1 MRSLKNLIREIH
13 RRSIWQVLSIYL
25 VSGWIVYQIVLDLV
39 EGLGLPDWFP
49 PFAVVLLLLGL
60 PMVLATAVVQE
71 RPGEPLDHTAEGAPD
86 PVEDAGAGERLLTW
100 RNTIL
105 GGMAALAL
113 WGVFAAGWVLFGGT
127 TTALVPPSGP
137 AVAVLPFTTIGND
150 PENEYFSEGIHE
162 DIIAQLSR
170 IDGLKVISRT
180 SVMRYA
186 GAEALD
192 LREIA
197 RTLDVSAILEGSV
210 RRDSPRVRIVAQLI
224 DGQSE
229 GHLWA
234 ETYDRRL
241 DDVFAIQSEVARR
254 IADALAVTLSPEDQR
269 RVEERPTD
277 HPGAYEEYLKGRHH
291 WNRRTADGLE
301 AAIRHFNRALELDSA
316 YAQAYAGLADAYLLL
331 PYYAGRPPG
340 DSRDEIQDAA
350 ERALALD
357 PRLAEPH
364 ATLGLL
370 YTDWDRNLAA
380 GEEEYRRAIR
390 LNPNY
395 ATAWQWLALNR
406 WFQDRPEDALEAS
419 MQAGELDPLAPIIP
433 ENRMYY
439 YLALGQP
446 EQAYALGQEILA
458 LDPGFRAA
466 HDNIALALLILGRP
480 YEALEAVSDL
490 DPLGTTTT
498 AVIHGHILQ
507 ALDDTA
513 GIADVYAAL
522 RARAGTQFVSPT
534 ALAALAELLGRE
546 SDAVRHR
553 ERASR
558 VQDPWRNYVTG
569 ILELIDTGDAD

>member
-1 MRSLKNLIREIH
+1 MRSLNDLIREIH

-49 PFAVVLLLLGL
+49 PFALALLLVGL
-60 PMVLATAVVQE
+60 PIVLATAVVQE
-71 RPGEPLDHTAEGAPD
+71 RPPEPVADPADDAAPPADDRGTGEG
-86 PVEDAGAGERLLTW
+86 LLTW

-105 GGMAALAL
+105 GGVAAFAL

-127 TTALVPPSGP
+127 TAALAPPSGP
-137 AVAVLPFTTIGND
+137 AVAVLPFTTIGDD

-180 SVMRYA
+180 SVMQYA
-186 GAEALD
+186 DTEALD
-192 LREIA
+192 VRAVA
-197 RTLDVSAILEGSV
+197 RTLGVSAILEGSV
-210 RRDSPRVRIVAQLI
+210 RRDSPRVRVVAQLI

-241 DDVFAIQSEVARR
+241 DDVFAIQSEIARR
-254 IADALAVTLSPEDQR
+254 IADALAVTLSPEERQR
-269 RVEERPTD
+269 VNERPTD

-291 WNRRTADGLE
+291 WNRRTPEGLE
-301 AAIRHFNRALELDSA
+301 AAIRHFDRALELDPT

-331 PYYAGRPPG
+331 PYYAGRSPG
-340 DSRDEIQDAA
+340 DSRNATQEAA
-350 ERALALD
+350 ERALELD

-370 YTDWDRNLAA
+370 YTDWDRDLDA

-395 ATAWQWLALNR
+395 ATAWQWLALNL
-406 WFQDRPEDALEAS
+406 WFQGRPEEALEAS
-419 MQAGELDPLAPIIP
+419 RQAGELDPLAPIIP

-439 YLALGQP
+439 HLALDEPERALALGH
-446 EQAYALGQEILA
+446 EILA
-458 LDPGFRAA
+458 LDPGFLAA
-466 HDNIALALLILGRP
+466 HDNIAMTLLILGRP
-480 YEALEAVSDL
+480 DDAQEVIADI
-490 DPLGTTTT
+490 DPTMTTTT
-498 AVIHGHILQ
+498 AVIQGHIL
-507 ALDDTA
+507 AAVGDTA
-513 GIADVYAAL
+513 AIDRLYTAL
-522 RARAGTQFVSPT
+522 QDRARMEFISPT

-546 SDAVRHR
+546 TEAAAHR
-553 ERASR
+553 ARAAR
-558 VQDPWRNYVTG
+558 VQDPWHNYITG
-569 ILELIDTGDAD
+569 ILALIEPRP